1 LKVRTIVVFAM
12 LVMSAVMAGKLR
24 ADELNQAIKVSFS
37 QPVQIPGQVLPA
49 GTYWFLLPDATNR
62 NVVEILNEDRS
73 KPYGF
78 IQTVNRERA
87 QVSSGTAFTLAERGA
102 TEPAA
107 VVAWFYPGRT
117 TGHEFLYPRAVEKD
131 LALAKQDTQVSGD

>member
-1 LKVRTIVVFAM
+1 
-12 LVMSAVMAGKLR
+12 
-24 ADELNQAIKVSFS
+24 
-37 QPVQIPGQVLPA
+37 VQIPGQVLPA

-73 KPYGF
+73 KSYGF